1 MKKVL
6 ISIFCFLIIFTI
18 FFQIFPQFAYA
29 TNPNFD
35 TGVYD
40 PGNDHSGTPGNTVAK
55 IVGTALTFVQIVAAG
70 ISVVMLITLGVKYMT
85 GSVEAKA
92 DVKNNTVTY
101 AIGAGIAFGATA
113 IATIV
118 KQFVLKNLG

>member
-1 MKKVL
+1 MSMRIPRSVF
-6 ISIFCFLIIFTI
+6 ISDTASA
-18 FFQIFPQFAYA
+18 PFASTLFA
-29 TNPNFD
+29 M
-35 TGVYD
+35 
-40 PGNDHSGTPGNTVAK
+40 S
-55 IVGTALTFVQIVAAG
+55 
-70 ISVVMLITLGVKYMT
+70 VMLVTLGVKYMT